1 MTEALYPIFN
11 SIPLIVGSVFIL
23 AAVLDFLYYRLP
35 NKLFYII
42 FYLFPLYIILS
53 FKFHLMSNYLVFV
66 GSILIGFAL
75 FSAAII
81 GGGDAKLLA
90 AVSLWIGWNEIV
102 PFTLW
107 MLIFGGVISCC
118 YLIFPKAIFYITGQI
133 RGFIQKQT
141 LLKKGIRY
149 LVSDVD
155 VIEGE
160 ILSLQQK
167 RMIPYGIS
175 IAGAGL
181 IILLKGML

>member
-1 MTEALYPIFN
+1 MTEALHPLFN
-11 SIPLIVGSVFIL
+11 SIPFLVGTVFIL

-35 NKLFYII
+35 NKLFYVI
-42 FYLFPLYIILS
+42 FYLFPIYIILS

-90 AVSLWIGWNEIV
+90 AVSLWIGWNNLV
-102 PFTLW
+102 PFMLW
-107 MLIFGGVISCC
+107 MLIFGGIISCF
-118 YLIFPKAIFYITGQI
+118 YLIFPRVIFNITA
-133 RGFIQKQT
+133 RSRDFIQRQSF
-141 LLKKGIRY
+141 LKKSIRF

-155 VIEGE
+155 AIEGE
-160 ILSLQQK
+160 VLSLQQK